1 MKFEKINE
9 NQMRVT
15 LSIKDLEDNDISLHD
30 FMSNSLETQDL
41 FFDMLEEAEEKI
53 GFNTRNC
60 KVKVEALAMTENDF
74 VLTITKIKSDI
85 TKKKNSSTNKR
96 PKPIPKRKQ
105 PTTEATHLIYK
116 FNTFDDYCY
125 FIEYLVKTN
134 FTISYKVAEK
144 IYLYKYKEFYYLV
157 LCDIN
162 SKFKNLTRFFTVIT
176 EYGSYVINPDIFVH
190 KLYESGMLF
199 IKNNAFKKSFIH
211 YIGK

>member
-53 GFNTRNC
+53 GFNTKNC

-74 VLTITKIKSDI
+74 VLTITKIKPDI
-85 TKKKNSSTNKR
+85 AKKKNSSSNKR

-134 FTISYKVAEK
+134 FTISYKIAEK

-162 SKFKNLTRFFTVIT
+162 SKFKNIKRFFTVIK

-199 IKNNAFKKSFIH
+199 IRNNAFKKSFIH
-211 YIGK
+211 YIEK

>member
-53 GFNTRNC
+53 GFNTKNC

-74 VLTITKIKSDI
+74 VLTITKIKPDI
-85 TKKKNSSTNKR
+85 AKKKNSSSNKR

-162 SKFKNLTRFFTVIT
+162 SKFKHLTRFFTVIT

-199 IKNNAFKKSFIH
+199 IRNNAFKKSFIH
-211 YIGK
+211 YIEK

>member
-1 MKFEKINE
+1 
-9 NQMRVT
+9 
-15 LSIKDLEDNDISLHD
+15 
-30 FMSNSLETQDL
+30 
-41 FFDMLEEAEEKI
+41 
-53 GFNTRNC
+53 
-60 KVKVEALAMTENDF
+60 MTENDF
-74 VLTITKIKSDI
+74 VLTITKIKPDI
-85 TKKKNSSTNKR
+85 AKKKNSSSNKR

-134 FTISYKVAEK
+134 FTISYKIAEK

-162 SKFKNLTRFFTVIT
+162 SKFKHLTRFFTVIT

-199 IKNNAFKKSFIH
+199 IRNNAFKKSFIH
-211 YIGK
+211 YIEK